1 MLLNV
6 TRTSEIIVKIE
17 RSLLAKECWVD
28 ANGRRRRRANV
39 VEGDFEAV
47 EALLVR
53 VIHALQT

>member
-1 MLLNV
+1 VLLNV
-6 TRTSEIIVKIE
+6 TRTSEVIVKIK
-17 RSLLAKECWVD
+17 RGLLAKEGWVD

-53 VIHALQT
+53 VIHALKT